1 MEKFD
6 ENQMDAALDELLKR
20 ASDPSIPEG
29 AEARLMT
36 AIQATEQHLNV
47 VQLQP
52 RPRIQRW
59 AVSLPLAASL
69 VLGIYLGARGTL
81 DSYMPDSI
89 VGETLADT
97 VDSEPT
103 SGLDDAESYAEGDL
117 T

>member
-6 ENQMDAALDELLKR
+6 ENQMDAALDKLLKR
-20 ASDPSIPEG
+20 ATDPAIPEG

-36 AIQATEQHLNV
+36 AIQATEQHSNV

-59 AVSLPLAASL
+59 ALSLPLAASL

-81 DSYMPDSI
+81 DNYMPDSI
-89 VGETLADT
+89 IGEALADT
-97 VDSEPT
+97 MDSEPI

>member
-6 ENQMDAALDELLKR
+6 EKQMDAALDKLLKR
-20 ASDPSIPEG
+20 ATGPAIPEG

-36 AIQATEQHLNV
+36 AIQETEQHLNI

-52 RPRIQRW
+52 RPRFQRW
-59 AVSLPLAASL
+59 AVGLPLAASL

-81 DSYMPDSI
+81 DNYMPDSI
-89 VGETLADT
+89 IGETLADT

>member
-6 ENQMDAALDELLKR
+6 ENQMDAALDKLLKR
-20 ASDPSIPEG
+20 ATDPSIPEG

-36 AIQATEQHLNV
+36 AIHATEQYLNV
-47 VQLQP
+47 VRVQP
-52 RPRIQRW
+52 RQIIRRW

-81 DSYMPDSI
+81 DYYMPDSI
-89 VGETLADT
+89 IGETLADT
-97 VDSEPT
+97 MNSEPA

>member
-1 MEKFD
+1 MERFD
-6 ENQMDAALDELLKR
+6 ENQMDAALDRLLKR
-20 ASDPSIPEG
+20 ATDPAIPEG

-36 AIQATEQHLNV
+36 AIRVTEQYLNV

-81 DSYMPDSI
+81 DNYMPDSI
-89 VGETLADT
+89 IGETLADT
-97 VDSEPT
+97 LDSEPT